1 MLAYVLKLHPQ
12 PEPRSFAEAKGLVI
26 NDYQVQL
33 EKEWLQQLKTKYPV
47 NVNEKEWSEVVK
59 KLIKK

>member
-1 MLAYVLKLHPQ
+1 LP
-12 PEPRSFAEAKGLVI
+12 EAKGLVI
-26 NDYQVQL
+26 NDYQAQL